1 MAELPKNIRRPGG
14 DLVASKR
21 PHGKRLLLPTEVEL
35 CKLLGLSEDE
45 YWYFQD
51 TVAAYNGQRPKG
63 YELIP
68 DIRAQ
73 NVAVALGF
81 KTVNALLVQI
91 GIAIAAAT
99 VSYLLTPKP
108 KEMKQ
113 GGSRRTA
120 DAIGNK
126 KFAPQAAFDSIQELA
141 ILGDAI
147 PLIFANTNEKAG
159 FGGIRVNSQ
168 LLWSQFL
175 SLGKYQQLKVLALFS
190 LGEIGTDPD
199 YEGFAI
205 GDSLLN
211 TFNSHKTGL
220 YFKRNGQRFSKSE
233 RYSKSNLESNDT
245 DPFIIHTPG
254 VGNVDKN
261 KGFSGAR
268 NPATQITFGA
278 YSPVPNAQVV
288 KLPYELC
295 VTVRGHSK
303 EAGWDLMRKRKKVE
317 FAHWPAR
324 CGVIK
329 VTASNGAVRPRTTT
343 AAIQGEVGD
352 EVTYQVVGGMG
363 GGDERNTLQRVYDT
377 DFGTP
382 GHQQDYD
389 QRDEHA
395 FSYSPHGVEDVDSMT
410 ISVRENVDAL
420 FVEGEQYLFGT
431 AVMKCTKIP
440 DPIPY
445 NIQSQKAYYF
455 EIIEK
460 GEIDIPVAGA
470 TLGTHCN
477 NPRWYD
483 PREHGRVDLQRTAAY
498 SLSDTSEIFFN
509 QKVNG
514 VNVGFTSYGRGEG
527 DLYYGHDIYTCQR
540 VAFATV
546 SNNRDCNVTEI
557 GIKSKVFKQMR
568 FANVNSQPGQAALD
582 RAYNDRT
589 QIQLGQV
596 DRYLN
601 RMSFFMLQVRKIGQ
615 TTWYDMKNGIS
626 SNHTGLFAVRG
637 NSPEFQYNT
646 ISIQQELGQ
655 FEYRF
660 KPYPGNY
667 FTRGGNLGKQVNLLV
682 PVTDDQH
689 KTMQDF
695 SCNISGVG
703 GFNITFSGTEAQTIS
718 DNDLYVSNPDWNI
731 EPSERTERGRVSRV
745 THKNSTEWKSD
756 SNFNGTAATYQWVS
770 KGFVRGWRIK
780 YNDKD
785 TNIYVTGPNQYI
797 WNLYPQGAFPP
808 LDARQTPDGNPP
820 KGVGNWPSVFFIH
833 NNIKYRPMQS
843 TTGTDSGQPTLAGHH
858 PDGLYYL
865 FFVERYEW
873 ELVPTTPYFGPSSVP
888 IDGSQSDGDGSGLHV
903 NLTVYRNKDSNGNW
917 GDKYHAKWEP
927 DQNNLGS
934 NYRSSDHGE
943 YIPSTYSGTQL
954 LPTSL
959 EVRFTVGEVSFPVP
973 GKNLNLYDVIKDWNV
988 YEGDFNSNKNEPEH
1002 QISFVNE
1009 IIKVENDSAAAKY
1022 TDLAYAGLV
1031 VNSSKEWTNFSQF
1044 SAYFKQGIEIER
1056 LVTSGTSSSNLF
1068 PEIAHALLTSSRI
1081 GAGEL
1086 VGAVSVDRGSMTDAA
1101 KFCKAN
1107 NFFWDGVISSKL
1119 NLRDFIFENASYC
1132 LLDFT
1137 IIGGKF
1143 SLKPTVPVNGS
1154 FEIDKNKKPDIKCLF
1169 TDGNIN
1175 DLQVAFLSPEE
1186 RQLFRAVVLFRH
1198 ETANGFPET
1207 KSVIVQSSFG
1217 SVADPIETFD
1227 LSGFCTS
1234 KEQAITFAKY
1244 AINLRRLSDH
1254 GVTFKTAPQYVQ
1266 YLSPGNYFRLV
1277 SEVTH
1282 TNRFRNGAK
1291 LEDGTIV
1298 SKDNLTGSENVLYW
1312 IPGTEGNIQSST
1324 LTQAPNGVLFTVKNT
1339 TTENKVYK
1347 CETISYGE
1355 DGLIE
1360 VAGSYAPTEA
1370 NTGYLSV
1377 LQNWDVHFNVQED

>member
-1 MAELPKNIRRPGG
+1 M
-14 DLVASKR
+14 VAPKR
-21 PHGKRLLLPTEVEL
+21 PYGRRLLLPTEVEL
-35 CKLLGLSEDE
+35 CKLLNLSEDE
-45 YWYFQD
+45 YWYFLD
-51 TVAAYNGQRPKG
+51 TTAAYNGQRPKG

-68 DIRAQ
+68 DIQAGP
-73 NVAVALGF
+73 VTILGVTISQ
-81 KTVNALLVQI
+81 TVLVQI
-91 GIAIAAAT
+91 GIAIVAAT
-99 VSYLLTPKP
+99 ISYLLTPKP

-120 DAIGNK
+120 DSIGNK

-147 PLIFANTNEKAG
+147 PLIFANTDEKSG
-159 FGGIRVNSQ
+159 FGGVRVNSQ

-190 LGEIGTDPD
+190 LGEIGADPD

-211 TFNSHKTGL
+211 TFNSHKVGL
-220 YFKRNGQRFSKSE
+220 YFKKNGQRFSKSE
-233 RYSKSNLESNDT
+233 RYLKSNLESNDT
-245 DPFIIHTPG
+245 DPFIIHTPA
-254 VGNVDKN
+254 VGQVDKN

-324 CGVIK
+324 CGIVK

-343 AAIQGEVGD
+343 APIQGEVGD
-352 EVTYQVVGGMG
+352 EVIYQVVGGMG
-363 GGDERNTLQRVYDT
+363 GGNERNTLQRVYDT
-377 DFGTP
+377 DFGKT
-382 GHQQDYD
+382 GHQQDYN

-431 AVMKCTKIP
+431 ALMKCTKVP

-445 NIQSQKAYYF
+445 NIQTLKAYYF

-460 GEIDIPVAGA
+460 GEIDIPVANA

-483 PREHGRVDLQRTAAY
+483 PRENGRVDLQRTAGY

-509 QKVNG
+509 QKISG
-514 VNVGFTSYGRGEG
+514 VDVGLRAAYGRGEG

-546 SNNRDCNVTEI
+546 SNNRDCNVTEV

-615 TTWYDMKNGIS
+615 TTWNDMKNGIS
-626 SNHTGLFAVRG
+626 TNHTGLFAVRG

-667 FTRGGNLGKQVNLLV
+667 FTRGGNLGKQVNLFV
-682 PVTDDQH
+682 PVTDEQH

-703 GFNITFSGTEAQTIS
+703 NFNITFSGTEGQTIS
-718 DNDLYVSNPDWNI
+718 DNDLYTSNPDWNI
-731 EPSERTERGRVSRV
+731 EPSERIERGQVSRV
-745 THKNSTEWKSD
+745 THNNSTEWKSD
-756 SNFNGTAATYQWVS
+756 SSFNGTAAVETWVS
-770 KGFVRGWRIK
+770 RGIVPGRIK
-780 YNDKD
+780 YNDPS
-785 TNIYVTGPNQYI
+785 TNIYVPPGQYG
-797 WNLYPQGAFPP
+797 WTLYPQSI
-808 LDARQTPDGNPP
+808 DARQTPGGDPG
-820 KGVGNWPSVFFIH
+820 KGSGRWPNVFFIH
-833 NNIKYRPMQS
+833 NNIMYKPVQNAL
-843 TTGTDSGQPTLAGHH
+843 GGH
-858 PDGLYYL
+858 PDNKYYL
-865 FFVERYEW
+865 FYVEKFEKEFVN
-873 ELVPTTPYFGPSSVP
+873 PTPYFGPSSVP
-888 IDGSQSDGDGSGLHV
+888 IDGSQSDGDGSGLHI

-934 NYRSSDHGE
+934 DYRSSDHGE
-943 YIPSTYSGTQL
+943 RIPSTYSGTQL

-973 GKNLNLYDVIKDWNV
+973 GKNLNRYDVIKDWNV

-1002 QISFVNE
+1002 QIAFVNE

-1031 VNSSKEWTNFSQF
+1031 VNSSKEWTNFSQL
-1044 SAYFKQGIEIER
+1044 SAYFKQGIKIYD
-1056 LVTSGTSSSNLF
+1056 LINSSINNNDVITWAPDAASNLF
-1068 PEIAHALLTSSRI
+1068 PEIAYSLLTSSRI

-1086 VGAVSVDRGSMTDAA
+1086 VGAISVDFKSMKDAA
-1101 KFCKAN
+1101 KFCQAN

-1143 SLKPTVPVNGS
+1143 SLKPTVPINGS
-1154 FEIDKNKKPDIKCLF
+1154 FEIDKNGKPDIKCLF
-1169 TDGNIN
+1169 TDGNVN
-1175 DLQVAFLSPEE
+1175 DLQVAFLNPEE
-1186 RQLFRAVVLFRH
+1186 RQLFRAAVLFRH
-1198 ETANGFPET
+1198 ETVNGFPET
-1207 KSVIVQSSFG
+1207 KSVLVQSTFG

-1234 KEQAITFAKY
+1234 QEQAITFAKY

-1266 YLSPGNYFRLV
+1266 HLSPGDYFRLV

-1282 TNRFRNGAK
+1282 TTRFRNGAK

-1298 SKDNLTGSENVLYW
+1298 SKDDLTGSEDVLYW
-1312 IPGTEGNIQSST
+1312 KPGTEGNIQPST
-1324 LTQAPNGVLFTVKNT
+1324 LSQAPNGVLFTVKNT

-1370 NTGYLSV
+1370 STGYLSV
-1377 LQNWDVHFNVQED
+1377 LQNWDVQFIVKED

>member
-1 MAELPKNIRRPGG
+1 MAELPKNIRRPSG
-14 DLVASKR
+14 DLVAPKR
-21 PHGKRLLLPTEVEL
+21 PHGRRLLLPTEVEL
-35 CKLLGLSEDE
+35 CKLLNLSEDE
-45 YWYFQD
+45 YWYFLD
-51 TVAAYNGQRPKG
+51 TTAAYNGQRPKG

-68 DIRAQ
+68 DIQAGSI
-73 NVAVALGF
+73 AALF
-81 KTVNALLVQI
+81 TTKVLVQI
-91 GIAIAAAT
+91 GIAVVAAT
-99 VSYLLTPKP
+99 ISYLLTPKP

-147 PLIFANTNEKAG
+147 PLIFASQTIENEGQPNEKAN
-159 FGGIRVNSQ
+159 GGVRVNSQ

-190 LGEIGTDPD
+190 LGEIGSNPD

-211 TFNSHKTGL
+211 TFNSHKVGL
-220 YFKRNGQRFSKSE
+220 YFKNNGQRFLSSE
-233 RYSKSNLESNDT
+233 RYLKSNLISDDT
-245 DPFIIHTPG
+245 DPFIINTPA
-254 VGNVDKN
+254 VGQVDKN

-268 NPATQITFGA
+268 NPSTQVTFGA
-278 YSPVPNAQVV
+278 YSPVPNAQAV

-317 FAHWPAR
+317 FAYWPAR

-329 VTASNGAVRPRTTT
+329 VVRNGSALSRTSSNAIEGAV
-343 AAIQGEVGD
+343 GD
-352 EVTYQVVGGMG
+352 IVQYQVIGGMG
-363 GGDERNTLQRVYDT
+363 GNDERNTLQRVYDT
-377 DFGTP
+377 DFGTT

-389 QRDEHA
+389 QRDNHA

-410 ISVRENVDAL
+410 ISIRENVDAL
-420 FVEGEQYLFGT
+420 FVKGEQYLFGT
-431 AVMKCTKIP
+431 AVMKCIQIL
-440 DPIPY
+440 DPVPY
-445 NIQSQKAYYF
+445 NIQTMKGYAF

-460 GEIDIPVAGA
+460 GEIDIPVTGA
-470 TLGTHCN
+470 SLGTHGN

-483 PREHGRVDLQRTAAY
+483 PREDNRVDLQRTAAY

-509 QKVNG
+509 QKISG
-514 VNVGFTSYGRGEG
+514 IDVGLRAAYGRGEG
-527 DLYYGHDIYTCQR
+527 DLYYGHDIYTVQR

-546 SNNRDCNVTEI
+546 SNNRDCDVTEI

-568 FANVNSQPGQAALD
+568 FANVNSQPGQEALD
-582 RAYNDRT
+582 RAYDDRT

-596 DRYLN
+596 DRYLA

-615 TTWYDMKNGIS
+615 TTWHDMKNGIS

-667 FTRGGNLGKQVNLLV
+667 FTRGGNWGKQVNLFV
-682 PVTDDQH
+682 PVTDAKY

-695 SCNISGVG
+695 SCNIPGVG
-703 GFNITFSGTEAQTIS
+703 GFNVTFSGKEAQSIVE
-718 DNDLYVSNPDWNI
+718 NDVFTSNPDWNI
-731 EPSERTERGRVSRV
+731 EPSERVASGLVNQI
-745 THKNSTEWKSD
+745 THNNSTEWKND
-756 SNFNGTAATYQWVS
+756 STFNGRSSVEEWVS
-770 KGFVRGWRIK
+770 KGIINNSGWRIK
-780 YNDKD
+780 YNDPS
-785 TNIYVTGPNQYI
+785 TNIYVPDGQYG
-797 WNLYPQGAFPP
+797 WNLYPINGGI
-808 LDARQTPDGNPP
+808 DARQTQGGDPGE
-820 KGVGNWPSVFFIH
+820 GVGRWPYVFFIH
-833 NNIKYRPMQS
+833 NNIMYKPVQN
-843 TTGTDSGQPTLAGHH
+843 AGGGH
-858 PDGLYYL
+858 PDNKYYL
-865 FFVERYEW
+865 FYVEKFEKKFVT
-873 ELVPTTPYFGPSSVP
+873 PTPYFGPSSVP
-888 IDGSQSDGDGSGLHV
+888 IDGSNSDGYGSGLHV
-903 NLTVYRNKDSNGNW
+903 NLTVYRNKDSAGNW
-917 GDKYHAKWEP
+917 GNKYHATWEP

-934 NYRSSDHGE
+934 DYRSSDRGE
-943 YIPSTYSGTQL
+943 VIPASYSGTQL
-954 LPTSL
+954 LPSSL
-959 EVRFTVGEVSFPVP
+959 QVRLNVGEVKIPVP
-973 GKNLNLYDVIKDWNV
+973 GKNLNVHDVIKDWNI

-1009 IIKVENDSAAAKY
+1009 IIKTENDTAAAQY

-1031 VNSSKEWTNFSQF
+1031 VNSSKEWTNFSQL
-1044 SAYFKQGIEIER
+1044 SAYFKQGIKIER
-1056 LVTSGTSSSNLF
+1056 LITSGTSSSNLF
-1068 PEIAHALLTSSRI
+1068 PEITYALLTNSKI

-1086 VGAVSVDRGSMTDAA
+1086 VGAISVDRDSMRDAA
-1101 KFCKAN
+1101 KFCQAN

-1143 SLKPTVPVNGS
+1143 SLKPTVPIKGNGN
-1154 FEIDKNKKPDIKCLF
+1154 FEIDKNGKPDIKCLF

-1198 ETANGFPET
+1198 ETVNGFPET
-1207 KSVIVQSSFG
+1207 KSVLVQSTYG

-1234 KEQAITFAKY
+1234 EDQAITFAKY

-1254 GVTFKTAPQYVQ
+1254 GITFKTAPQYVQ

-1298 SKDNLTGSENVLYW
+1298 SKDDLTGSEDVLYW
-1312 IPGTEGNIQSST
+1312 KPGTEGNIQPST
-1324 LTQAPNGVLFTVKNT
+1324 LSQAPNGVLFTVKNT

-1360 VAGSYAPTEA
+1360 VAGSYAPTET
-1370 NTGYLSV
+1370 NGTLSV
-1377 LQNWDVHFNVQED
+1377 LQNWDVHFDVKEN

>member
-1 MAELPKNIRRPGG
+1 
-14 DLVASKR
+14 
-21 PHGKRLLLPTEVEL
+21 
-35 CKLLGLSEDE
+35 
-45 YWYFQD
+45 
-51 TVAAYNGQRPKG
+51 
-63 YELIP
+63 
-68 DIRAQ
+68 
-73 NVAVALGF
+73 
-81 KTVNALLVQI
+81 
-91 GIAIAAAT
+91 
-99 VSYLLTPKP
+99 
-108 KEMKQ
+108 
-113 GGSRRTA
+113 
-120 DAIGNK
+120 
-126 KFAPQAAFDSIQELA
+126 
-141 ILGDAI
+141 
-147 PLIFANTNEKAG
+147 
-159 FGGIRVNSQ
+159 
-168 LLWSQFL
+168 
-175 SLGKYQQLKVLALFS
+175 
-190 LGEIGTDPD
+190 
-199 YEGFAI
+199 
-205 GDSLLN
+205 
-211 TFNSHKTGL
+211 
-220 YFKRNGQRFSKSE
+220 
-233 RYSKSNLESNDT
+233 
-245 DPFIIHTPG
+245 
-254 VGNVDKN
+254 
-261 KGFSGAR
+261 
-268 NPATQITFGA
+268 
-278 YSPVPNAQVV
+278 
-288 KLPYELC
+288 
-295 VTVRGHSK
+295 
-303 EAGWDLMRKRKKVE
+303 
-317 FAHWPAR
+317 
-324 CGVIK
+324 
-329 VTASNGAVRPRTTT
+329 
-343 AAIQGEVGD
+343 
-352 EVTYQVVGGMG
+352 
-363 GGDERNTLQRVYDT
+363 
-377 DFGTP
+377 
-382 GHQQDYD
+382 
-389 QRDEHA
+389 
-395 FSYSPHGVEDVDSMT
+395 
-410 ISVRENVDAL
+410 
-420 FVEGEQYLFGT
+420 
-431 AVMKCTKIP
+431 
-440 DPIPY
+440 
-445 NIQSQKAYYF
+445 
-455 EIIEK
+455 
-460 GEIDIPVAGA
+460 
-470 TLGTHCN
+470 
-477 NPRWYD
+477 
-483 PREHGRVDLQRTAAY
+483 
-498 SLSDTSEIFFN
+498 
-509 QKVNG
+509 
-514 VNVGFTSYGRGEG
+514 
-527 DLYYGHDIYTCQR
+527 LYYGHDIYTCQR

-568 FANVNSQPGQAALD
+568 FANVNSQPGQDALD

-615 TTWYDMKNGIS
+615 TTWNDMKNGIS
-626 SNHTGLFAVRG
+626 TNHTGLFAVRG

-682 PVTDDQH
+682 PVTDEQH

-703 GFNITFSGTEAQTIS
+703 GFNITFSGTEGQAIS

-731 EPSERTERGRVSRV
+731 LPSERTETGHVTKV
-745 THKNSTEWKSD
+745 THDNKTYWKSD
-756 SNFNGTAATYQWVS
+756 SNFNGTTAVETWVS
-770 KGFVRGWRIK
+770 KGIINDSGWRIK
-780 YNDKD
+780 YNDPS
-785 TNIYVTGPNQYI
+785 TNIYVPDGHYG
-797 WNLYPQGAFPP
+797 WNLYPIDGGI
-808 LDARQTPDGNPP
+808 DARQTPGGDPGP
-820 KGVGNWPSVFFIH
+820 GVGNWTKVFFIH
-833 NNIKYRPMQS
+833 NNIMYKPVQ
-843 TTGTDSGQPTLAGHH
+843 DSNGNH
-858 PDGLYYL
+858 PDAKYYL
-865 FFVERYEW
+865 FYVEKFEKEFVD
-873 ELVPTTPYFGPSSVP
+873 PTPYFGPSSVP
-888 IDGSQSDGDGSGLHV
+888 IDGSQTDGDGSGLHII
-903 NLTVYRNKDSNGNW
+903 LTVYRDKDSDGNW

-934 NYRSSDHGE
+934 DYTSSDHGE
-943 YIPSTYSGTQL
+943 FIPTTYSGTRL
-954 LPTSL
+954 LPTRL
-959 EVRFTVGEVSFPVP
+959 EVRFTVGERSFPVP

-1009 IIKVENDSAAAKY
+1009 IIKVQNDSAAAKY
-1022 TDLAYAGLV
+1022 TNLAYAGLV

-1044 SAYFKQGIEIER
+1044 SAYFKQGIKIER

-1143 SLKPTVPVNGS
+1143 SLKPTVPIKGNGN
-1154 FEIDKNKKPDIKCLF
+1154 FEIDKNGKPDIKCLF

-1207 KSVIVQSSFG
+1207 KSVIVQSSLG

-1234 KEQAITFAKY
+1234 QDQAITFAKY

-1266 YLSPGNYFRLV
+1266 FLSPGDYFRLV

-1298 SKDNLTGSENVLYW
+1298 SKDNMTGNETVLYW
-1312 IPGTEGNIQSST
+1312 KPGTEGEIRSST
-1324 LTQAPNGVLFTVKNT
+1324 LSNAPVGVLFTVKST

-1377 LQNWDVHFNVQED
+1377 LQNWDVQFSVHED